1 MMVVLRFAALYVA
14 IVFAFG
20 FGLGAVRTL
29 FVTPVT
35 GELVAV
41 LIELPVILVLS
52 WIVAA
57 RIFPGRGLTPSQG
70 IETGLTGF
78 MLLQMAE
85 SLLFGA
91 FGPYRYLDNV
101 LYYLGDLSPARL
113 AGLVGQ
119 ILFAAIPFIQIV
131 RSRS

>member
-1 MMVVLRFAALYVA
+1 MMVVLRFAVLYAA
-14 IVFAFG
+14 IVLAFG
-20 FGLGAVRTL
+20 FGLGAVRVL

-41 LIELPVILVLS
+41 LIEVPVMLVLS
-52 WIVAA
+52 WVVAA
-57 RIFPGRGLTPSQG
+57 RIFHGRGLAPAQG
-70 IETGLTGF
+70 IEIGLTSF
-78 MLLQMAE
+78 LLLQMAE

-91 FGPYRYLDNV
+91 FGPYTYFDNM
-101 LYYLGDLSPARL
+101 LFYLGDFSPARV

-119 ILFAAIPFIQIV
+119 ILFAAIPHIQIA